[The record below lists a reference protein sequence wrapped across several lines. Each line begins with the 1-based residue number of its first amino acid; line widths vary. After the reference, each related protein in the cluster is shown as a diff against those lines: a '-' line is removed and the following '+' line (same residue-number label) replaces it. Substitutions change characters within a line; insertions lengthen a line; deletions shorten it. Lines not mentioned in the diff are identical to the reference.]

1 MAVNIGPLRKRPFR
15 QKLKKDE
22 EVSQGMCK
30 RDQQGS
36 MGRGQLACSRDIR
49 FHQQMNKENVR
60 YMYYIYMYIHTHT
73 IWNTTQP

>member
-30 RDQQGS
+30 RDQLVARLYGKRTAG
-36 MGRGQLACSRDIR
+36 MFKR
-49 FHQQMNKENVR
+49 
-60 YMYYIYMYIHTHT
+60 
-73 IWNTTQP
+73 